1 MFPKYDDF
9 VKKYQSYREAK
20 AINQINEWFSGI
32 GNDIDAQYNELMEKV
47 HMHAY
52 KTYRFAIPY
61 PYPLDNFSMAYIKL
75 LLTELGWK
83 TIRFAEHEREQTQE
97 IVFEF
102 EWDGTI
108 DSKSIEGK

>member
-20 AINQINEWFSGI
+20 TINQIKEWFSGI
-32 GNDIDAQYNELMEKV
+32 GNDIDSQYTELMEKV
-47 HMHAY
+47 HMLTY

-61 PYPLDNFSMAYIKL
+61 PYPLDDFSKSYIEML
-75 LLTELGWK
+75 LGELGWK
-83 TIRFAEHEREQTQE
+83 TIRFVEHEREQTQE

-102 EWDGTI
+102 EWVGTF
-108 DSKSIEGK
+108 DLKSIEGK